1 MIGTVVNSGAIVAG
15 ALVGTLLQ
23 KAIPEKYKTTVM
35 QGIGLA
41 VVIIGIQMGL
51 ETKNPL
57 IVVGALV
64 LGALTGEAAGVEDG
78 LEKIG
83 RWLQGKIGSRHGNVV
98 RGFVTASLVYCV
110 GAMAIMGSLQDGLT
124 GDPSILY
131 IKSIL
136 DGVTAIVFASTLGI
150 GVAFSVVPVFLYQGS
165 ITLGAVYLQ
174 PFLEPAM
181 IREMTATGGLLI
193 LGIGLNLLAI
203 TKIRVGNLL
212 PGLLF
217 ALAGGFL
224 FPG

>member
-98 RGFVTASLVYCV
+98 RGFVTARLVYCV

-136 DGVTAIVFASTLGI
+136 DGVTAIVFASTL
-150 GVAFSVVPVFLYQGS
+150 
-165 ITLGAVYLQ
+165 
-174 PFLEPAM
+174 
-181 IREMTATGGLLI
+181 
-193 LGIGLNLLAI
+193 
-203 TKIRVGNLL
+203 
-212 PGLLF
+212 
-217 ALAGGFL
+217 
-224 FPG
+224 